1 LLREER
7 ERLGDAVRIILGSFL
22 VGSTIIAGLSLV
34 VGWHLAFRVALT
46 AGAASVA
53 ALALGRLGHERTGG
67 IIAFLVLVLALCY
80 AAYEGHGLHDLSLL
94 FLPVAILSASLL
106 LPGAAFVL
114 FVVVAIAGVALV
126 AAARWHFGIQDPLST
141 DPGVELL
148 ILIIALVVS
157 AIGGRLL
164 ALRLEYHLRRA
175 RENEGRYRAVFENIQ
190 DVYYEMLTDGTLLEM
205 SPAGEDFF
213 GATREAMVG
222 RSLRPYY
229 ASTDRH
235 EAFVEALRERRRVTN
250 YELSFRDSSGRER
263 QALVSASLHGEP
275 GQPSERLVG
284 SIRDI
289 TDRRA
294 LEERLAQAQ
303 RMESLGTLAGGIAHD
318 FNNLLTVI
326 IGHCELA
333 ARRLGRG
340 ADPSSDISA
349 IRTAGQRAAELTR
362 QVLAFSRKQ
371 PFQPTIVDVAS
382 LFGRFEPMIRTLT
395 GEDIRVET
403 TYGEDTPRVRADP
416 GQLEQ
421 VLINLLV
428 NARDTVNEKAGRV
441 SDKRISIRL
450 GAAEHARVDAGD
462 APPGGLLRLEVADS
476 GTGMTP
482 AVRSRIFDPFFTT
495 KETGTGMGLATVY
508 GIVSQNGGTVEVDS
522 ELGSGTTIRVYWP
535 ATEDAPPPPREASEV
550 RETGTESVLLVED
563 DGAVRGFARAAL
575 SSRGFKVL
583 EAANGQQALDLLRTH
598 SEPIDLI
605 ITDVA
610 MPEMDGKELAERAR
624 EYRPELAVLFTSGHT
639 RDRIARG
646 GAVEEGI
653 HFLPKPFSGAELAR
667 KVREALDAP

>member
-1 LLREER
+1 LLHEER

-22 VGSTIIAGLSLV
+22 VGSTVIAGLSLA
-34 VGWHLAFRVALT
+34 VGWPSAFRVALT
-46 AGAASVA
+46 VGVASVA
-53 ALALGRLGHERTGG
+53 ALALGRFGHERTGA
-67 IIAFLVLVLALCY
+67 IVAFLVLVLALCY
-80 AAYEGHGLHDLSLL
+80 GAYEGHGLHDLSLS
-94 FLPVAILSASLL
+94 FIPVAILSASLL

-114 FVVVAIAGVALV
+114 FAAVAVAGVVLV
-126 AAARWHFGIQDPLST
+126 AAARWHFRIQDPLST

-175 RENEGRYRAVFENIQ
+175 RENEVRYRAVFENIQ
-190 DVYYEMLTDGTLLEM
+190 DVYYEMLPDGTLLEM

-213 GATREAMVG
+213 GATREALVG

-229 ASTDRH
+229 APDDQH
-235 EAFVEALRERRRVTN
+235 EAFVEALREHRRVTN
-250 YELSFRDSSGRER
+250 YELSFRGSS
-263 QALVSASLHGEP
+263 
-275 GQPSERLVG
+275 G

-326 IGHCELA
+326 GGHCELA
-333 ARRLGRG
+333 TRRLGRG

-349 IRTAGQRAAELTR
+349 IRTASQRAAELTR

-382 LFGRFEPMIRTLT
+382 LFGRFAPMIRTLT
-395 GEDIRVET
+395 GEDIHVET
-403 TYGEDTPRVRADP
+403 TISEDTPRVRADP

-428 NARDTVNEKAGRV
+428 NARDAVNEKTGHA
-441 SDKRISIRL
+441 SDKRISIRV
-450 GAAEHARVDAGD
+450 GAVEQARADAGD
-462 APPGGLLRLEVADS
+462 APPGRFLRLEVADS
-476 GTGMTP
+476 GAGMTS
-482 AVRSRIFDPFFTT
+482 AVRSRMFDPFFTT
-495 KETGTGMGLATVY
+495 KQTGTGMGLATVY

-522 ELGSGTTIRVYWP
+522 ELGSGTSIRVYWP
-535 ATEDAPPPPREASEV
+535 ATEGAPPPPREASEL

-563 DGAVRGFARAAL
+563 DEAVRGFARAAL

-583 EAANGQQALDLLRTH
+583 EAANGRQALDLLRTH

-610 MPEMDGKELAERAR
+610 MPEMDGKELADRAR
-624 EYRPELAVLFTSGHT
+624 EYRPKLAVVFTSGHA
-639 RDRIARG
+639 RDRIARA

-653 HFLPKPFSGAELAR
+653 HFLPKPFSGVELAR